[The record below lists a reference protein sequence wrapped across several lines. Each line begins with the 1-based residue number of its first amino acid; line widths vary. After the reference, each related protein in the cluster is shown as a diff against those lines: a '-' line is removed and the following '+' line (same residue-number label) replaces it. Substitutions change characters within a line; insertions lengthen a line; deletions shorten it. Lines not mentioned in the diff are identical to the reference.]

1 MASSGFVAYHSSVF
15 VLSFSAAA
23 CCTPANDGYNDN
35 YVVISISMGEV
46 THRHHVPCEFT
57 VAQYDITCSS
67 KTEEKILIKLSM
79 QDSAQVRGRQ
89 DRHPGRRKTHTGML
103 THTTVIKTS
112 R

>member
-1 MASSGFVAYHSSVF
+1 MI
-15 VLSFSAAA
+15 
-23 CCTPANDGYNDN
+23 N
-35 YVVISISMGEV
+35 ISISMGEV
-46 THRHHVPCEFT
+46 THRHHVPYIQCEFT

-67 KTEEKILIKLSM
+67 KMEEKILIKLSM

-89 DRHPGRRKTHTGML
+89 DRHPGRRKIHTGML